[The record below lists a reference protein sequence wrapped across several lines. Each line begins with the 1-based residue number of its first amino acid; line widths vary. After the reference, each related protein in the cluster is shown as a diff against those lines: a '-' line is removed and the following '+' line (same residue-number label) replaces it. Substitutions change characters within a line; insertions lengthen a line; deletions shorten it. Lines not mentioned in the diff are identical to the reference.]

1 MCSWNGAGA
10 RNGIVTENLAA
21 RKRLKYT
28 RPAKETME
36 RPWSTVCFLH
46 AVVSMLTRAVAAW
59 KTPESIIELRQT
71 NPASI
76 LALAYLPG
84 DMDRCTLQ
92 KLAAEATDIVLLHER
107 YVRVASIEKVGAR
120 LPKEVLHALRQE
132 EPENRRKCKA
142 EQAGE

>member
-1 MCSWNGAGA
+1 M
-10 RNGIVTENLAA
+10 TENLAA

-28 RPAKETME
+28 RPAKETVK
-36 RPWSTVCFLH
+36 RHKSAICFLR
-46 AVVSMLTRAVAAW
+46 AVVSMLTCTMAAW

-84 DMDRCTLQ
+84 DMDRCALQ

-107 YVRVASIEKVGAR
+107 YVGVASIEKVGAW
-120 LPKEVLHALRQE
+120 LPKEVLHALCQE
-132 EPENRRKCKA
+132 EAENRRKCKA